1 MVAVLEYNGPGAQ
14 TRWLQVGCEKQC
26 REIALESLWKPRL
39 NHRTVYR
46 WSPLVFCFAR
56 GFRLWHSLV
65 WPRLWYGR
73 CQPQRR
79 CGTRLFMRYNGQNPD
94 AEWDQLHEAIA
105 CVRYALLSGSL
116 STRLWSTVFHTELS
130 SCPLFDVAIL
140 PRRTSGMESI

>member
-73 CQPQRR
+73 VKPNKR
-79 CGTRLFMRYNGQNPD
+79 GGIVY
-94 AEWDQLHEAIA
+94 
-105 CVRYALLSGSL
+105 SL
-116 STRLWSTVFHTELS
+116 STKARIQMGNGTKCMKRLTWYDTCHCL
-130 SCPLFDVAIL
+130 
-140 PRRTSGMESI
+140 